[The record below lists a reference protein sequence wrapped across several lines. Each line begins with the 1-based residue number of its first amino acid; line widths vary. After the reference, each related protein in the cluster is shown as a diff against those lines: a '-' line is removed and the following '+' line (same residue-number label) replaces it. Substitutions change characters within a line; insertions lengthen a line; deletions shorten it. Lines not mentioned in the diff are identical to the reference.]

1 MLQNLNS
8 EISECYQH
16 ALENRRWADESR
28 DPGTKQ
34 DFLAVERR
42 WLQLAHN
49 YEFAQRLSNFA
60 EPFRRRKRQSK

>member
-1 MLQNLNS
+1 MVQKLSS

-28 DPGTKQ
+28 DPGSKQ
-34 DFLAVERR
+34 DFFAVERR

-49 YEFAQRLSNFA
+49 YEFAQHLSNFA
-60 EPFRRRKRQSK
+60 EPFRRRKQQTN